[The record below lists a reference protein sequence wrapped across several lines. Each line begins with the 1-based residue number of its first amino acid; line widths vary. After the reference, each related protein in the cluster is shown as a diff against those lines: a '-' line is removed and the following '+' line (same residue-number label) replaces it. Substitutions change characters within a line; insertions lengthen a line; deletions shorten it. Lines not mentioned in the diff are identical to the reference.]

1 MNKTY
6 RIINSDAETV
16 YYEDVDTGD
25 IIMLADEL
33 EFIPIVELQ

>member
-6 RIINSDAETV
+6 RIINSDEFTT

-25 IIMLADEL
+25 IIILADDL
-33 EFIPIVELQ
+33 IFIPIVELQ